1 MRSWEVFLGGILMI
15 LLLTL
20 VADSVV
26 YRRLPAVMNLGAYV
40 HIPFCR
46 RRCFY
51 CNFPIHVIGD
61 RPSTQ
66 SSRGEEY
73 TAQLLRE
80 IDLFSRLASSISL
93 PLSPLQTL
101 YFGGGTPGL
110 LTDACIEN
118 IIHKIDTTFGL
129 SSGAEITVEM
139 DPGVFDRPRLARLQG
154 MGVSRLSIGVQAF
167 DDEVLK
173 AIGRAHNLKDVYRA
187 LDDLSS
193 SKLSSFNIDLISALP
208 GLSMKGWQ
216 LSLQEAIRSRAPH
229 VSVYDLQVE
238 ERTAFGRW
246 KPRLSLPAEPL
257 AAEMFSTASHY
268 LRQAGYLHYELSN
281 YALPGHESKHNLRYW
296 RSQPCLAFGVGAASY
311 FGRRRFSRPS
321 TLDDYSQWLERVEVN
336 PAEVVEEL
344 LGIYT
349 LPEEER
355 AAHDR
360 VDMEEAIMLAL
371 RTAHGLNIQD
381 FNITY
386 GPQATRRVLRALKP
400 FIESGR
406 AVQSEDSQLVRLS
419 DPDGMLLSNEI
430 ISSVFAA
437 LPY

>member
-1 MRSWEVFLGGILMI
+1 MI
-15 LLLTL
+15 LLLAL
-20 VADSVV
+20 AADNVV
-26 YRRLPAVMNLGAYV
+26 YRRLPAVVNLGAYV

-61 RPSTQ
+61 RASTQ
-66 SSRGEEY
+66 SSRAEEY

-80 IDLFSRLASSISL
+80 VDLFSRVASSRSL

-110 LTDACIEN
+110 LTDACIEK
-118 IIHKIDTTFGL
+118 IIRKMDTSFGL

-154 MGVSRLSIGVQAF
+154 MGVSRLSVGVQAF
-167 DDEVLK
+167 DDEILK
-173 AIGRAHNLKDVYRA
+173 AIGRAHNLRDVYRA

-208 GLSMKGWQ
+208 SLSLKGWQ
-216 LSLQEAIRSRAPH
+216 HSLQEAIRSRAPH

-238 ERTAFGRW
+238 DNTAFGRW
-246 KPRLSLPAEPL
+246 KHRLPLPTEPL
-257 AAEMFSTASHY
+257 AAEMFSTASDY
-268 LRQAGYLHYELSN
+268 LRKAGYLHYELSN

-296 RSQPCLAFGVGAASY
+296 RSQPCLAFGNGAASY

-321 TLDDYSQWLERVEVN
+321 TLDGYSQWLEKAEHSPEEV
-336 PAEVVEEL
+336 AEEL

-349 LPEEER
+349 LAEEER
-355 AAHDR
+355 ATQDR
-360 VDMEEAIMLAL
+360 VDMEEAVMLAL
-371 RTAHGLNIQD
+371 RTSHGLNIQD
-381 FNITY
+381 FNVTY

-400 FIESGR
+400 FMESGR
-406 AVQSEDSQLVRLS
+406 VVQSEDSQLVRLS